1 MTSEKTNESLIVACL
16 QICWELLLLVTFLR
30 VHSNSGE
37 VLYLSW
43 QNRYPN
49 LKVTSHIKLK
59 FFLWTK
65 LLENLLFARCLI
77 SDTALLN
84 LSWWRSLSYHL
95 LCKSMDWFYMIET
108 CVTKELNIN
117 FYTQIFV
124 FRLCKFYFFIRK
136 GSCEV

>member
-1 MTSEKTNESLIVACL
+1 MACL
-16 QICWELLLLVTFLR
+16 QIYRELFSHVTFLR
-30 VHSNSGE
+30 VHSNSKK
-37 VLYLSW
+37 VSYLSW

-49 LKVTSHIKLK
+49 LKITSHIKLK

-136 GSCEV
+136 GSREV

>member
-1 MTSEKTNESLIVACL
+1 MTSGKTNESLIMACL

-49 LKVTSHIKLK
+49 LKITSHIKLK

-65 LLENLLFARCLI
+65 LLENLPFARCLI

-117 FYTQIFV
+117 FYTQILYSGSANFI
-124 FRLCKFYFFIRK
+124 FFIRK
-136 GSCEV
+136 GSREV